1 MLDMFDVTVV
11 SLRAYRSSDHLK
23 LFIKPY
29 VIQVNK
35 SLRLTANAIQ
45 NYSFEKSDK
54 IPTDLPDDKDSG
66 ISQVGGR

>member
-11 SLRAYRSSDHLK
+11 SLRAHRSSDHL
-23 LFIKPY
+23 KPY